1 MRAQA
6 ALWEVFEP
14 KPGRWRGIAEIPG
27 GNLVLREPYAG
38 VDATRRF
45 VIDASALSDAPRS
58 ALTEACICGRIMS
71 GLASPTDCPLF
82 GGACTP
88 DRPVGACMVSTEGT
102 CRIWHQYGG
111 RPDLEGVA

>member
-1 MRAQA
+1 
-6 ALWEVFEP
+6 
-14 KPGRWRGIAEIPG
+14 
-27 GNLVLREPYAG
+27 VLA
-38 VDATRRF
+38 
-45 VIDASALSDAPRS
+45 
-58 ALTEACICGRIMS
+58 EACICGRIMS